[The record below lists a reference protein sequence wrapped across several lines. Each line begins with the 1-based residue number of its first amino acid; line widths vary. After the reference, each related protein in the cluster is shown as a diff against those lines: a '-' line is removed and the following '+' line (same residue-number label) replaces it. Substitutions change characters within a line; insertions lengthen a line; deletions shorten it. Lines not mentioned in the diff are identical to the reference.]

1 MATTFSP
8 GVSTISWEVGASA
21 SPAASP
27 AAVADSFLVLLL
39 DELEDADRSAVSRVL
54 IFRRLLLLN
63 FNADAVDCCVYNL
76 DTNGDARLLLFL
88 HNINVNE
95 VGFIIA

>member
-39 DELEDADRSAVSRVL
+39 ELEDADRSAVSRVL

-63 FNADAVDCCVYNL
+63 LDAVDCCVYNL

-88 HNINVNE
+88 HSINDNE

>member
-21 SPAASP
+21 SPVACP

-39 DELEDADRSAVSRVL
+39 ELEDADRSAVSRVL

-88 HNINVNE
+88 HSINDNE